1 MLKQVNYM
9 YMYRY
14 SLYRYYIILH
24 HNTSLVLL
32 IKGVIILSSCYT
44 KYTMILDIFSCVPFL
59 SDNTKNE
66 FDLMLQSMQK
76 QTPPTSKQIP
86 PTATSISSNMK
97 TVSKHKVSTQTAD
110 DNEPREKKDPD
121 PHPSLA
127 GPLQALAKL
136 KLTDP
141 KPATSQTSSIV
152 VTSED
157 HGKYSNI
164 PVTKNST
171 PPCNKTNRFAPSVA
185 AVFELQVQ
193 QDQIKLRTEPITVA
207 STDPVAKT
215 GNESVTKT
223 GSEPVTKTGNEPVT
237 KTGSE
242 PVTKTINKP
251 VTKTGN
257 ESVTKFGNKPV
268 TKSENEPVTKTGN
281 EPVTKSG
288 NKPVT
293 KTGNEPVT
301 KADNEPV
308 SPRSQFRLKQEA
320 DLKHMLGIQHPP
332 HYPMPRG
339 PTSSGNF
346 QPRGPLHSQPRGPI
360 MRTDYKPPLLPPP
373 QSRCGLVYILALYF
387 IL

>member
-32 IKGVIILSSCYT
+32 IKGVIILSSFYS
-44 KYTMILDIFSCVPFL
+44 KYTMILDIFYCVPFL

-110 DNEPREKKDPD
+110 DNEPQEKKDPD

-171 PPCNKTNRFAPSVA
+171 PPCSKTNRFAPSVA

-193 QDQIKLRTEPITVA
+193 QDQIKLRTEPKTIA
-207 STDPVAKT
+207 STEPVTKT

-223 GSEPVTKTGNEPVT
+223 GSEPVTKTV
-237 KTGSE
+237 
-242 PVTKTINKP
+242 NK
-251 VTKTGN
+251 
-257 ESVTKFGNKPV
+257 
-268 TKSENEPVTKTGN
+268 PVTKTGN
-281 EPVTKSG
+281 EPVTKTDSEPVTKTVNKPVTKTG
-288 NKPVT
+288 NEPVTKTSNKPVT